1 MREKLLNS
9 IKTLV
14 MGPVI
19 LVAILAILAS
29 TMGIVHTYEV
39 HKKANTIA
47 DEYMNGIVI
56 LGEIKEEM
64 ESVHKYAL
72 AHIIAIDLESKLE
85 RVTAIKQESDNIEA
99 NLKIYEQY
107 IDEKDD
113 KAYQA
118 LTVHYKQF
126 KEALANLTAYSA
138 ANNREQAY
146 TYANTELEAIKR
158 EMNTQIQLLTT
169 SIQNAAN
176 EAREQLEA
184 TYKES
189 LTVNSLFVLGT
200 IGSIMIAS
208 YCIVKRVILPIMCTE
223 RKLVEIIDGINK
235 KEGDLTKRITVKYN
249 DEISALGKGINLFLD
264 ELQHIL
270 KKISDDS
277 VKMNHLGEEVLG
289 SVNVAK
295 VNAGDLSVLTQALS
309 TTMEK
314 VLGNTYVID
323 ENSKVVDE
331 DVKHIAIS
339 VSKINDY
346 SKEMKQNA
354 DQIEQTARLNMVQI
368 DEKVNEL
375 LEELTGAIETCKN
388 VDHINS
394 LTNDILN
401 VASQTNLLALNAS
414 IEAARAGEAGKGFSV
429 VAEEIRK
436 LADSSRETAS
446 KIQLTNEG
454 VTEAVHNLSYHA
466 EILITY
472 LQQSILPAFIQVIES
487 GKQYKQDATY
497 VEEVMEDFNAKTE
510 ILGNSISETVKA
522 LGSIVNAINESTNG
536 ISGVAANTQNLV
548 IEMNSITALIDE
560 NHEISKSLQAE
571 TKVFKKL

>member
-200 IGSIMIAS
+200 IGSIMVAS

-522 LGSIVNAINESTNG
+522 LGSIVNAINESSNG